1 MCKTAKE
8 IREMLETHKKELNR
22 EYHVKGIGIFGSYLR
37 GEQRETS
44 DVDILVEFDRPVGLI
59 EFVRLKNY
67 LSDLLGVKVDL
78 VMKKALKPRIGQ
90 RILSEVLYV

>member
-1 MCKTAKE
+1 MNKTVKE
-8 IREMLETHKKELNR
+8 IREILEAHKEEFNQK
-22 EYHVKGIGIFGSYLR
+22 YHVKGIGIFGSYLR

-44 DVDILVEFDRPVGLI
+44 DVDILVEFDRPIGLI

-78 VMKKALKPRIGQ
+78 VMKKALKPGIGQ